1 MHAKKASK
9 PITLAIQRFDRTAP
23 LEGGMLSPRD
33 VTVLFVPPRVS
44 VEGILTGVFDAAEM
58 PLAHYAFLKDIGDP
72 YTAIPVFTD
81 RLFIQQYVY
90 TRPDTGIT
98 SPGQLRGC
106 RVLVPMYYMTAS
118 LWHRAMLEENYGIR
132 PEEIAWH
139 TTSPERDPRMRLPD
153 GVAVVLTPGPHL
165 GVEKLLNGTVDC
177 LMTEGTPSLGEA
189 DRDKVVRLNSDL
201 HALQKEYYRKTGF
214 HIIVHLIVI
223 RKEVISTRPELAE
236 ELCTAF
242 DRAKEQAYRTLQN
255 ERLTSLPLMR
265 SYLDE
270 TVSLFGADPWSYG
283 LERNWKELDQFLT
296 HAHHQGLTNKKL
308 NPEELFDN
316 TARDYR
322 FQAKLV

>member
-1 MHAKKASK
+1 
-9 PITLAIQRFDRTAP
+9 
-23 LEGGMLSPRD
+23 
-33 VTVLFVPPRVS
+33 
-44 VEGILTGVFDAAEM
+44 
-58 PLAHYAFLKDIGDP
+58 
-72 YTAIPVFTD
+72 
-81 RLFIQQYVY
+81 
-90 TRPDTGIT
+90 
-98 SPGQLRGC
+98 
-106 RVLVPMYYMTAS
+106 
-118 LWHRAMLEENYGIR
+118 
-132 PEEIAWH
+132 
-139 TTSPERDPRMRLPD
+139 
-153 GVAVVLTPGPHL
+153 
-165 GVEKLLNGTVDC
+165 
-177 LMTEGTPSLGEA
+177 LGEA

-296 HAHHQGLTNKKL
+296 HAHFQGLTNNKL